1 MFDNQK
7 IKNSFL
13 LLKTINRMS
22 LDNIFLIFLSCFL
35 RAILK
40 NNYTNMGNDKKNKAL
55 QINICKN
62 IKTFQVPK

>member
-7 IKNSFL
+7 IENSFL

-22 LDNIFLIFLSCFL
+22 LDNIFLIILSCFL

-40 NNYTNMGNDKKNKAL
+40 NNYTNMGNDKK
-55 QINICKN
+55 
-62 IKTFQVPK
+62 

>member
-7 IKNSFL
+7 IENSFL

-22 LDNIFLIFLSCFL
+22 LDNIFLIILSCFL

-40 NNYTNMGNDKKNKAL
+40 NKFS
-55 QINICKN
+55 N
-62 IKTFQVPK
+62 IKND